1 MKHTRRTGRRAL
13 ESGQTWQ
20 MNGSNLRVDLV
31 GKRLVH
37 YRLLRPGVKRAP
49 AAISA
54 RDVVERY
61 LEENKAVLIQQ

>member
-1 MKHTRRTGRRAL
+1 MKNERRKSCRAL

-20 MNGSNLRVDLV
+20 MKGSNLRVELV

-54 RDVVERY
+54 RDVVEQY
-61 LEENKAVLIQQ
+61 LVDNQAILIQQ